1 MKPKKAIIGKK
12 ITDIFKMYFLILK
25 SKEVNFDEILWTH
38 VTITL
43 HHTIITNAKPRVVQ
57 KDNA

>member
-43 HHTIITNAKPRVVQ
+43 HHTIIINAKPRVV
-57 KDNA
+57 